1 MQSLNKIER
10 KLLESD
16 ASTHLQLHTFGGMYN
31 SHTCDIQTTY
41 LNKKFSNVIVW
52 SLFVLILLS
61 CQQAHKIGPVKR
73 HSDHRTSETSFG
85 SEWRDSG
92 PILGAGSAN
101 VTVPVIKHFFSHVE
115 TWLNWF

>member
-41 LNKKFSNVIVW
+41 SNKKFSNVM
-52 SLFVLILLS
+52 FVLILAS
-61 CQQAHKIGPVKR
+61 KHIK
-73 HSDHRTSETSFG
+73 
-85 SEWRDSG
+85 SG
-92 PILGAGSAN
+92 Q
-101 VTVPVIKHFFSHVE
+101 
-115 TWLNWF
+115 